1 MNADFVVD
9 ASIAFAWVLPNQ
21 ASPEAE
27 ALLERIEAGAGA
39 VVPTLWFL
47 EVANGLLV
55 AQRRKKV
62 TAQERLLALRRL
74 LALAL
79 TVDEDDA
86 RDVFGRTSTLAE
98 QQGLSVYEAAYLELA
113 LRRDLP
119 LGTRDRALRS
129 AAERSG
135 VRQFP

>member
-98 QQGLSVYEAAYLELA
+98 QQGLSVYDAAYLELA

>member
-9 ASIAFAWVLPNQ
+9 ASMAFAWVLPNQ

-55 AQRRKKV
+55 AQRRKRI
-62 TAQERLLALRRL
+62 TAPERMLALRRL
-74 LALAL
+74 SALAL

-98 QQGLSVYEAAYLELA
+98 QHGLSVYDATYLELA
-113 LRRDLP
+113 LRRNLP

-135 VRQFP
+135 VPGIA

>member
-1 MNADFVVD
+1 MSAAFVVD
-9 ASIAFAWVLPNQ
+9 ASMAFAWVLPNQ

-27 ALLERIEAGAGA
+27 ALLERIEAGVEA
-39 VVPTLWFL
+39 VVPSLWLL

-62 TAQERLLALRRL
+62 TAPERMLALQRL
-74 LALAL
+74 SALSL
-79 TVDEDDA
+79 TVDEDAA

-98 QQGLSVYEAAYLELA
+98 QFGLSVYDAAYLEVA
-113 LRRDLP
+113 LRRNLP
-119 LGTRDRALRS
+119 LGTRDRALGA

-135 VRQFP
+135 IPELA